1 MSNRPD
7 SWKALIIT
15 WGITLLFILKFGK
28 FLVLEAWDVIGPL
41 VRCSGELSCLTQCA
55 AEGCSHLEA
64 LARASYHDS

>member
-7 SWKALIIT
+7 SWKALIVT

-41 VRCSGELSCLTQCA
+41 VQAIR
-55 AEGCSHLEA
+55 
-64 LARASYHDS
+64 